1 MAVVADLVGG
11 ANPGEKK
18 SCYRGE
24 KGRKNRAES
33 GSEKKE
39 IPGAALRRC
48 IFLRKRGASWE
59 EKNQEI
65 GQ

>member
-24 KGRKNRAES
+24 KGRKNRAE
-33 GSEKKE
+33 GE
-39 IPGAALRRC
+39 G
-48 IFLRKRGASWE
+48 E
-59 EKNQEI
+59 EGRFRELH
-65 GQ
+65 